1 MISAIFSYLPS
12 FIPMDSATFLVRFNG
27 EWKSIT
33 TRPFE
38 PERMTTDIAWI
49 QIKEE
54 LTPQEAYVKWFE
66 TQRNI
71 SRILQ
76 Q

>member
-1 MISAIFSYLPS
+1 
-12 FIPMDSATFLVRFNG
+12 MDSATFLVRFNG
-27 EWKSIT
+27 EWKSIK

-38 PERMTTDIAWI
+38 PERMTTDIAWL
-49 QIKEE
+49 QIKEG
-54 LTPQEAYVKWFE
+54 LTSEEAYIKWFE
-66 TQRNI
+66 MQRNI